1 MLASIRLL
9 PITILVAALMFSVK
23 MGDVWLGVSDQIS
36 VRMAPAQAQDPAADE
51 QQPTDHPDRATPT
64 DADVARMQ
72 MTRSQVPG
80 GLTEL
85 EVEDEAS
92 VDLGDISEM
101 SAGEIRLLI
110 DLAERRRGMQ
120 VRERELD
127 EREALL
133 RAAEQRLMSQQGQLN
148 SIKAE
153 IQALLDQFD
162 AHENDENAKLVK
174 IYSNMKPKNAAAIFN
189 ELDTETVVNVMRGMS
204 ERKIAP
210 IIAAMNTEMARN
222 VTRELADREPLP
234 EIPN

>member
-1 MLASIRLL
+1 MLASFRLL
-9 PITILVAALMFSVK
+9 PITILVAALMFTVR
-23 MGDVWLGVSDQIS
+23 MGDVWQGVSDQIS
-36 VRMAPAQAQDPAADE
+36 VRLAPALAQDEAKPE
-51 QQPTDHPDRATPT
+51 QPSDHPDRAPPT
-64 DADVARMQ
+64 DADVERMR

-85 EVEDEAS
+85 EVEDEAA
-92 VDLGDISEM
+92 VDLGDISNM

-133 RAAEQRLMSQQGQLN
+133 RAAEQRLMGQQGQLN

-162 AHENDENAKLVK
+162 EHENEENAKLVK
-174 IYSNMKPKNAAAIFN
+174 IYSNMKPKSAAAIFN
-189 ELDTETVVNVMRGMS
+189 ELDTDTVVNVMRGMS

-210 IIAAMNTEMARN
+210 IIAAMNTEKARN
-222 VTRELADREPLP
+222 VTRQLADREPLP
-234 EIPN
+234 EVPN